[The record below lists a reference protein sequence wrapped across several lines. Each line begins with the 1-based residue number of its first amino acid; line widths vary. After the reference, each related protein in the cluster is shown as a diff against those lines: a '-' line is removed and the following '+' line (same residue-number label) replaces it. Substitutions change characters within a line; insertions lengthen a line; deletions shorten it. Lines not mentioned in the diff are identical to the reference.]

1 LQKTIIIGL
10 MFGTL
15 SLLWWTG
22 LVFYYSGDYYEIPR
36 ISLYLLVC
44 AGISFAISLRGT
56 RDKDR
61 AERWYLTADELNR

>member
-1 LQKTIIIGL
+1 

-22 LVFYYSGDYYEIPR
+22 LVFYYSGDYLGIPR

-44 AGISFAISLRGT
+44 AGISFAVSLRGT

-61 AERWYLTADELNR
+61 AERWYLTADEL